1 MNVSLLFVGFLLG
14 MRHALDADHM
24 AAVAALA
31 TRSDTVSDSM
41 RQGAVWGVGH
51 TVTLFLFGSM
61 VLLTDG
67 LMPHRLVQA
76 LEIGVGLMLVLLGSQ
91 VLWRFVHERIHFHLH
106 RHDDGTCHFHAHSHA
121 GEQAHPA
128 IHQHRHPAGHSFP
141 LRALLVG
148 LMHGM
153 AGSAALILLTLQTV
167 NSPWTGM
174 LYIALFGIGSIA
186 GMAAL
191 SVVIAI
197 PLRYSTT
204 GLTGLHNALQV
215 VIGSVTILIGGML
228 VYDQAFLGGWLS

>member
-1 MNVSLLFVGFLLG
+1 MNISLLFVGFLLG

-51 TVTLFLFGSM
+51 TVTLFVFGSM

-67 LMPHRLVQA
+67 MMPQRLVQA
-76 LEIGVGLMLVLLGSQ
+76 LEIGVGLMLVLLGGH
-91 VLWRFVHERIHFHLH
+91 VLWRFVHERIHFHVH

-121 GEQAHPA
+121 GEQVHPA
-128 IHQHRHPAGHSFP
+128 IHQHRHPARHSFP

-174 LYIALFGIGSIA
+174 LYIALFGVGSIA

-197 PLRYSTT
+197 PLRYSAT

-215 VIGSVTILIGGML
+215 VIGSATILIGGML
-228 VYDQAFLGGWLS
+228 VYEHALLAG